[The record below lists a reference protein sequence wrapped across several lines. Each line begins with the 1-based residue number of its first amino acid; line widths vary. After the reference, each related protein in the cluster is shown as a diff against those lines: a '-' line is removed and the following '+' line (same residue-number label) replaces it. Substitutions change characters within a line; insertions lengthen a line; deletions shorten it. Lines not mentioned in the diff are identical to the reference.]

1 MLKGHALLLEYKY
14 NIPESTVRIIYIFH
28 VCSFRLIKYICYSWN
43 GFNVEQ
49 FEYSVDAIN

>member
-1 MLKGHALLLEYKY
+1 MLKGHVLLLEYKY